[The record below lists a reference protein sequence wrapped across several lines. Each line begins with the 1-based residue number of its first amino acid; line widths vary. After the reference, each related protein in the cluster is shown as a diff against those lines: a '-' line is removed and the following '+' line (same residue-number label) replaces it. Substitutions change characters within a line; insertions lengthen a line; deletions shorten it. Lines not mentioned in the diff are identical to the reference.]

1 VSRSNGSQGSAA
13 LVVATV
19 LAVLAGAVFIGGMAV
34 MAVFMA
40 DRMGSGGMMGWSR
53 SGSSPQTPVVADQQR
68 VTVEIRDFEYFP
80 RDLTVAV
87 DTEVTWTNRDAA
99 PHTASDKADGW
110 DTGTLD
116 KGESASITFD
126 KPGSYQYFCAIHPD
140 MKASLTVR

>member
-1 VSRSNGSQGSAA
+1 MREGGLVLRLKRSEGSAA

-19 LAVLAGAVFIGGMAV
+19 LAVLAGAMFIGGMAV

-40 DRMGSGGMMGWSR
+40 DHMGSSGMMGWGR
-53 SGSSPQTPVVADQQR
+53 SGSSPQTPVVANQGQ

-80 RDLTVAV
+80 RDLTVAAG
-87 DTEVTWTNRDAA
+87 TEVTWINRDAA
-99 PHTASDKADGW
+99 PHTATDKADGW

-126 KPGSYQYFCAIHPD
+126 TPGSN
-140 MKASLTVR
+140 